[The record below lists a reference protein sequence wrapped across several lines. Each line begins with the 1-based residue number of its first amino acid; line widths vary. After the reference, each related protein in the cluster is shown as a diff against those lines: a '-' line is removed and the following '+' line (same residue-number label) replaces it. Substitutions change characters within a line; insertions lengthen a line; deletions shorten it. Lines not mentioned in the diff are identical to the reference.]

1 MITVITVTL
10 ILSIRRKGSKNVMK
24 FIGTA
29 SIAFIFHVY
38 GVGGIAALQTQN
50 KSEYVN
56 TYCLIILLL
65 FILDIINNRLVLVE
79 PYNVCEH
86 I

>member
-1 MITVITVTL
+1 MF
-10 ILSIRRKGSKNVMK
+10 MD
-24 FIGTA
+24 
-29 SIAFIFHVY
+29 
-38 GVGGIAALQTQN
+38 VGGIAALQTQN

-79 PYNVCEH
+79 PHNICEH

>member
-38 GVGGIAALQTQN
+38 GCRRIAGLQTQN
-50 KSEYVN
+50 KKVN
-56 TYCLIILLL
+56 MLILT
-65 FILDIINNRLVLVE
+65 V
-79 PYNVCEH
+79 
-86 I
+86 